1 MIKKIPII
9 IGGVIQDEGKL
20 RELILT
26 NDTKV
31 SISIVDDNHIKSII
45 DNEVIN
51 NLRLNQV
58 VNFLYTVGQRWR
70 SEEYTRRRAYIRD
83 LKNFLGYSNEMAK
96 LEANWI
102 AMLLCSKSA
111 LYDIVQHDLGSLHI
125 IDEWIPQGDC
135 YIKALP
141 KGKSVHLLAGNV
153 PLSGVTSI
161 LRAILTKNECII
173 KTSST
178 DPFTATALVSSF
190 IDVNAEHPITRSMS
204 VMYWSHNED
213 MSLPKKIMN
222 HADVVV
228 AWGGDEAIKWAVK
241 HSPHHVDIVKFGP
254 KKSLSIIDD
263 PEDITAAATGV
274 AHDICFYDQ
283 QACFSTQNIYYIG
296 NKLNLFI
303 DELEKKL
310 NVYAKIL
317 PKGCQSFDEKA
328 AFTLTEKECL
338 FAGYQVRKGEN
349 QSWIII
355 QSPLD
360 AFGNQP
366 LSRSVYIHQ
375 VSSIEDILPFINKNT
390 TQTVSIAPWES
401 SFKYRDKLA
410 KHGAERIVESG
421 MNNIF
426 RVGGAH
432 DGMRPLQY
440 LVNYVSQERPFNHTT
455 KDVAVEIEQTRYLE
469 EDKFLVFVP

>member
-1 MIKKIPII
+1 M
-9 IGGVIQDEGKL
+9 
-20 RELILT
+20 
-26 NDTKV
+26 
-31 SISIVDDNHIKSII
+31 
-45 DNEVIN
+45 
-51 NLRLNQV
+51 
-58 VNFLYTVGQRWR
+58 
-70 SEEYTRRRAYIRD
+70 
-83 LKNFLGYSNEMAK
+83 
-96 LEANWI
+96 
-102 AMLLCSKSA
+102 
-111 LYDIVQHDLGSLHI
+111 
-125 IDEWIPQGDC
+125 
-135 YIKALP
+135 
-141 KGKSVHLLAGNV
+141 
-153 PLSGVTSI
+153 
-161 LRAILTKNECII
+161 
-173 KTSST
+173 
-178 DPFTATALVSSF
+178 
-190 IDVNAEHPITRSMS
+190 
-204 VMYWSHNED
+204 
-213 MSLPKKIMN
+213 
-222 HADVVV
+222 
-228 AWGGDEAIKWAVK
+228 
-241 HSPHHVDIVKFGP
+241 
-254 KKSLSIIDD
+254 
-263 PEDITAAATGV
+263 
-274 AHDICFYDQ
+274 
-283 QACFSTQNIYYIG
+283 
-296 NKLNLFI
+296 
-303 DELEKKL
+303 
-310 NVYAKIL
+310 YAKIL